1 MGRQQHGWTT
11 AWVDNSITRKKNLH
25 LSASIYQEAKCYTGL
40 PRYSMAITSMHE
52 MWFWCDIYMTL
63 QQSELQAGL
72 FSGTMQ
78 QKYTW
83 VLQTARLL
91 ATQEAS
97 LC

>member
-1 MGRQQHGWTT
+1 
-11 AWVDNSITRKKNLH
+11 
-25 LSASIYQEAKCYTGL
+25 
-40 PRYSMAITSMHE
+40 MAITSMHE

-91 ATQEAS
+91 TTEEAS